1 MWLYYEL
8 NFWSP
13 VSSVSWD
20 FMRKSADWILT
31 AVYRKVGLA
40 IWISLK
46 PWHCFSASC
55 SHLHVDLWLPG
66 DRCVRGKHLPGRPEV
81 APRQRLSGSGSVQGL
96 HSGAHGITGRDG
108 GEVRAR
114 VSKHARQTTRWTNG
128 KPRWGQVTGL
138 DVTSASEHEDICIFQ
153 GWAVSRS
160 SHAFD
165 DSSQR
170 GRRAFYLLR
179 RLKYHSPIFQAR
191 LQRDTHKDSKVK
203 SSNLDWSRFNLERPV
218 WRMTP
223 PHHPPVIASVW
234 MFLEGFVVSL
244 WMMCSRKKKRRKKK
258 NAQCAYFRLRA
269 KSEVVNVIVD
279 PGSLWAYKT

>member
-1 MWLYYEL
+1 MNKKVVVHVTAAL
-8 NFWSP
+8 NIFLNKHRLACLQTLGLLCPDSKNQPITHRW
-13 VSSVSWD
+13 
-20 FMRKSADWILT
+20 T
-31 AVYRKVGLA
+31 VGLA
-40 IWISLK
+40 IWISPK
-46 PWHCFSASC
+46 PWYCFSASC
-55 SHLHVDLWLPG
+55 FHLHVDLWLPG

-81 APRQRLSGSGSVQGL
+81 APCQRLSGSGSVQGL
-96 HSGAHGITGRDG
+96 HSGAHGISGRDG

-114 VSKHARQTTRWTNG
+114 MSKHARQTIRWTNG

-179 RLKYHSPIFQAR
+179 RLKYHEPIFQAR
-191 LQRDTHKDSKVK
+191 LQRDTQKDSKVK
-203 SSNLDWSRFNLERPV
+203 SLNLDWSCFNLERPV

-223 PHHPPVIASVW
+223 
-234 MFLEGFVVSL
+234 L
-244 WMMCSRKKKRRKKK
+244 
-258 NAQCAYFRLRA
+258 QLRT
-269 KSEVVNVIVD
+269 I
-279 PGSLWAYKT
+279 PLL